1 MKSISLLF
9 LSVFLIFKAQ
19 AQDPRW
25 TNLPTYDD
33 KTMHYGFTLG
43 VNGSGFKKQYSPNY
57 FSNSY
62 GADTLLSATPNFVPG
77 FSLGFIVNL
86 RLHEHFDLR
95 LLPTVGFYTRSIT
108 YDFINSSETQTI
120 ESTFMEFPLL
130 LKYKSQ
136 RRGNSRMYVV
146 GGFKAALE
154 AGAKKKQRKDTD
166 LRTNGFD
173 FCLDMGVGADF
184 YFQLFKLSPEI
195 RFSHGLLNLLS
206 NDPNIYSNSLSRL
219 SSNTISLYLNFE

>member
-1 MKSISLLF
+1 MQFMKYISLLF
-9 LSVFLIFKAQ
+9 LSICLATHAQ

-25 TNLPTYDD
+25 TNLPSYDD
-33 KTMHYGFTLG
+33 KIMHYGFTLG
-43 VNGSGFKKQYSPNY
+43 VNASGFKQRVSSNY
-57 FSNSY
+57 FSDS
-62 GADTLLSATPNFVPG
+62 LVSATPKYTPG

-86 RLHEHFDLR
+86 RLHDHFDLR
-95 LLPTVGFYTRSIT
+95 LLPTVGFYSRSIT
-108 YDFINSSETQTI
+108 YDFLHSSETQTI

-136 RRGNSRMYVV
+136 RRGNSRMYVI

-154 AGAKKKQRKDTD
+154 AGAKKKQRKITD

-184 YFQLFKLSPEI
+184 YFQLFKFSPEI

-206 NDPNIYSNSLSRL
+206 NDPNVYSNSLSRL
-219 SSNTISLYLNFE
+219 SSNTISLYINFE

>member
-9 LSVFLIFKAQ
+9 LSICLVLKAQ

-33 KTMHYGFTLG
+33 KVMHYGFTLG
-43 VNGSGFKKQYSPNY
+43 MNASGFKQQFSPNY
-57 FSNSY
+57 FSDS
-62 GADTLLSATPNFVPG
+62 LVKSSPNFVPG

-108 YDFINSSETQTI
+108 YDFAHSSETQAI

-136 RRGNSRMYVV
+136 RRNNSRMYVV

-154 AGAKKKQRKDTD
+154 AGAKKKQRKPTD

-173 FCLDMGVGADF
+173 FCLDLGVGADF

-219 SSNTISLYLNFE
+219 SSNTVSLYLNFE